1 MLEPTRA
8 PSRPRGSRTRTEARR
23 LSPILKVLNGLL
35 TLVVIVL
42 AVGGAS
48 VFWFTREV
56 DRAGPLTTN
65 KAAVVRRGEGARD
78 IAQRLEAD
86 GVITSHHVFVAHYV
100 TRYLATWFGGKPL
113 QFKAGE
119 YEFQPG
125 ATMRQVADLLGE
137 GKSVLLR
144 VTVPEGLTSHQIAE
158 RLKADSNLAGDI
170 AAVPA
175 EGALLPDT
183 YKISRGM
190 SRQALIDMMLEEQ
203 REFLEKAWAARQP
216 GLPIASPAEAVILAS
231 IVEKETGRQDERTRV
246 AAVFLNRLKQGMRIQ
261 SDPTIL
267 YGLFGGQVQ
276 WGRPIYRSEIQQK
289 TAHNTYQI
297 DGLPSSA
304 ICNPGRAAIEAVLN
318 PAKTADLYF
327 VADGSG
333 GHVFSQTLKD
343 HNSAVATWRKV
354 EKDIRTRQTAAA
366 KSGSQTD
373 ANDDAAE
380 AKSSVGPSSAAG
392 QQGGA
397 QSGAAQARPAEDV
410 PLPVRKPKRTP

>member
-23 LSPILKVLNGLL
+23 LSPILRALNGLL

-65 KAAVVRRGEGARD
+65 KTAVVRRGEGARD

-86 GVITSHHVFVAHYV
+86 GVISSHHVFVAHYV
-100 TRYLATWFGGKPL
+100 TRYFATWFGGKPL

-125 ATMRQVADLLGE
+125 ASMRQVADLLGE
-137 GKSVLLR
+137 GKAVLLR
-144 VTVPEGLTSHQIAE
+144 VTVPEGLTSHQIVE
-158 RLKADSNLAGDI
+158 RLKADSNLSGEAS
-170 AAVPA
+170 AVPP

-190 SRQALIDMMLEEQ
+190 SRQALIDMMIEEQ

-216 GLPIASPAEAVILAS
+216 GLPFASPAEAVILAS

-297 DGLPSSA
+297 DGLPASA

-354 EKDIRTRQTAAA
+354 EKDIRARQTAAA
-366 KSGSQTD
+366 KPGSQTD

-380 AKSSVGPSSAAG
+380 TKGGVGPSSAAG
-392 QQGGA
+392 QQG
-397 QSGAAQARPAEDV
+397 AAQARPAEADV